1 MAQRKH
7 QVTAEMQDLDKAYTE
22 HGISGIAE
30 KIAALDLLYEYSS
43 LLLAQVAPDMMH
55 AMLDNTLVEKVN
67 AGTIKLN
74 DWNCIP
80 RATSGD
86 REPSIYVNY
95 FTKPDG
101 SGLATDEFETYILAM
116 EATLRGKKITIAG
129 QTIDIVKEVDD
140 YFQQISGEKTGF
152 SDKSTFKNAFKVDLP
167 KFSSSAR
174 KLLAQAKQDGCTEI
188 RFHGEVGWSIETD
201 TRVKTHHKLL
211 GSAVFF
217 RLTVCVVNVLWPQYN
232 FKMYSYCMFRVA
244 IWIHAEIGESIGSH
258 LISSYYTYGGLN
270 YKTAGVSVSS
280 AVASNAKLWQQV
292 SKQYKDCLDFAQAA
306 LEQDGIEWE
315 QKREAAKAKHSAI
328 IKTKKLEELSAKL
341 EIEEAEAVKSGKEL
355 GVALKKSQKETKSLR
370 KVVDSK
376 EAETKDIYDA
386 LDQLARDF
394 DLIEVAAPLRQPF
407 RDIYMS
413 SSVPASAAPS
423 VRGAGSEGRAGGE
436 GGGDDDDD
444 DEGSIE

>member
-1 MAQRKH
+1 M
-7 QVTAEMQDLDKAYTE
+7 
-22 HGISGIAE
+22 
-30 KIAALDLLYEYSS
+30 SS
-43 LLLAQVAPDMMH
+43 LYLTDWAQ
-55 AMLDNTLVEKVN
+55 
-67 AGTIKLN
+67 
-74 DWNCIP
+74 
-80 RATSGD
+80 
-86 REPSIYVNY
+86 
-95 FTKPDG
+95 
-101 SGLATDEFETYILAM
+101 
-116 EATLRGKKITIAG
+116 
-129 QTIDIVKEVDD
+129 
-140 YFQQISGEKTGF
+140 
-152 SDKSTFKNAFKVDLP
+152 
-167 KFSSSAR
+167 
-174 KLLAQAKQDGCTEI
+174 
-188 RFHGEVGWSIETD
+188 
-201 TRVKTHHKLL
+201 
-211 GSAVFF
+211 
-217 RLTVCVVNVLWPQYN
+217 
-232 FKMYSYCMFRVA
+232 
-244 IWIHAEIGESIGSH
+244 GESIGSH

-315 QKREAAKAKHSAI
+315 QKREAAKVCATTHNPYHLLLDVAPLSPFSVLTIFRTQAKHSAI
-328 IKTKKLEELSAKL
+328 VKTKKLEELSRKL

-444 DEGSIE
+444 EGLIE

>member
-22 HGISGIAE
+22 HGISGMAE
-30 KIAALDLLYEYSS
+30 KIAALDLIYVSKLSDSRLTNPFMKEYSS

-152 SDKSTFKNAFKVDLP
+152 SEKSTFKNAFKVDLP

-188 RFHGEVGWSIETD
+188 RFHGEVGWSVETD
-201 TRVKTHHKLL
+201 TRVKTDHKLL

-232 FKMYSYCMFRVA
+232 FKMFSYCMFRVA
-244 IWIHAEIGESIGSH
+244 IWIHAEI
-258 LISSYYTYGGLN
+258 
-270 YKTAGVSVSS
+270 VS
-280 AVASNAKLWQQV
+280 
-292 SKQYKDCLDFAQAA
+292 
-306 LEQDGIEWE
+306 
-315 QKREAAKAKHSAI
+315 
-328 IKTKKLEELSAKL
+328 
-341 EIEEAEAVKSGKEL
+341 
-355 GVALKKSQKETKSLR
+355 
-370 KVVDSK
+370 
-376 EAETKDIYDA
+376 
-386 LDQLARDF
+386 
-394 DLIEVAAPLRQPF
+394 
-407 RDIYMS
+407 
-413 SSVPASAAPS
+413 
-423 VRGAGSEGRAGGE
+423 
-436 GGGDDDDD
+436 
-444 DEGSIE
+444 